1 MEMNTRANPWRPF
14 AFVSILVLLTFLPI
28 ILSRPA
34 TQSKVPTPKP
44 IKPIDAEAKKSN
56 ISHDQGKAIYLK
68 LKNKVCEKLDLCW
81 IASGY
86 NAYGD
91 KILKKEFPTTWG
103 SKRSLIIPRSE
114 WNSLNDDDREQLGA
128 YLEGIGVVNITVGRI
143 LPARYADDSINPDR
157 NTITADETV
166 WGI

>member
-1 MEMNTRANPWRPF
+1 M
-14 AFVSILVLLTFLPI
+14 SILVLLTFLPI

>member
-1 MEMNTRANPWRPF
+1 MNTQANPWRPF
-14 AFVSILVLLTFLPI
+14 AFVSILVLLAFLPI
-28 ILSRPA
+28 LLSRPA
-34 TQSKVPTPKP
+34 TQSNPPIPKP
-44 IKPIDAEAKKSN
+44 SKPIDAEAKKRS
-56 ISHDQGKAIYLK
+56 ISHDQGRAIYMK
-68 LKNKVCEKLDLCW
+68 LKNKVCEELDLCW

-114 WNSLNDDDREQLGA
+114 WNSLSYDDREQLGT

-157 NTITADETV
+157 NTITVDETV